1 MVTAVE
7 YEVVRRNKETLAAFQ
22 KAWVEKDLGA
32 VMDLVTD
39 DIVFSGSVGPEPGQT
54 WTGKE
59 AVQEGFAHFLE
70 LDTGEAVTKP
80 AVVVGNDGFAGWSWK
95 DQRPDGTTQITRGF
109 DSFQFRDGKIAVQ
122 DGFRKTGPSIGKPL
136 ASAPGATDGS
146 TDPYSKR
153 WFTNL
158 GLQQTG
164 GVILKMYWIKS
175 DPDLSEMPA
184 TLRSAVDGQIE
195 ELVKEVHDLGSHHSQ
210 AYAIIHS
217 GSAGTWLLFHWWAFG
232 EINCHV
238 LMRAEPGSN
247 DFYRVGDT
255 RLNACVWES
264 VIIEHERK
272 AWVKNML
279 TDKPN
284 PAAYQ
289 ADTLPNG
296 TY

>member
-1 MVTAVE
+1 M
-7 YEVVRRNKETLAAFQ
+7 
-22 KAWVEKDLGA
+22 
-32 VMDLVTD
+32 
-39 DIVFSGSVGPEPGQT
+39 
-54 WTGKE
+54 
-59 AVQEGFAHFLE
+59 
-70 LDTGEAVTKP
+70 
-80 AVVVGNDGFAGWSWK
+80 
-95 DQRPDGTTQITRGF
+95 
-109 DSFQFRDGKIAVQ
+109 
-122 DGFRKTGPSIGKPL
+122 

-158 GLQQTG
+158 GMQQTG
-164 GVILKMYWIKS
+164 GITLKVYWIKS
-175 DPDLSEMPA
+175 DPDLSEMSA
-184 TLRSAVDGQIE
+184 TLRSAVDSQIE

-217 GSAGTWLLFHWWAFG
+217 GTAGTWLLFHWWAFG
-232 EINCHV
+232 EINCHI
-238 LMRAEPGSN
+238 LMRAEPGSY
-247 DFYRVGDT
+247 DFYRVGDL

-279 TDKPN
+279 TDKPD

-296 TY
+296 EY